1 MPNLVSGNAGGGGST
16 TPQAIIRSWDPQIQ
30 DILIGDKFYG
40 FLYYQSNG
48 KLIIREIDDN
58 SIPIQIPDYR
68 IGEEPI
74 EPEFSGAINAVIP
87 KYAGGET
94 LEQAISNL
102 DRYDILN
109 YSEDVYK
116 NWFTTANTTTF
127 SWYTSGGG
135 SNAGHLLME
144 VD

>member
-1 MPNLVSGNAGGGGST
+1 MPNLINSGSAGGGANL
-16 TPQAIIRSWDPQIQ
+16 PQAIIRSWDPPIQ

-58 SIPIQIPDYR
+58 SIPIQVPDYR

-87 KYAGGET
+87 KYEGGET
-94 LEQAISNL
+94 LQQAVANL

-135 SNAGHLLME
+135 SNPGHLIME
-144 VD
+144 VG

>member
-1 MPNLVSGNAGGGGST
+1 MPNLINSGSSGGGANL
-16 TPQAIIRSWDPQIQ
+16 PQAIIRSWDPEIQ

-40 FLYYQSNG
+40 FRYYQSNG
-48 KLIIREIDDN
+48 KLIIHEITDN
-58 SIPIQIPDYR
+58 TVPIQVPDYR
-68 IGEEPI
+68 IGEDPI
-74 EPEFSGAINAVIP
+74 EPEFTGAINAVIP

-102 DRYDILN
+102 DRYDVLN
-109 YSEDVYK
+109 YSEEVYK

-127 SWYTSGGG
+127 SWYTSGSG
-135 SNAGHLLME
+135 SSAGHLLME